1 MSSLYITSDKPRA
14 GKTSLAVTIQNK
26 IKNEGKTVSLL
37 NPFSQQ
43 NEKITLEAVV
53 ESFNSTAQDTDINIV
68 EGLSN
73 LEDSN
78 ADLAREL
85 VEAIDAKVILVL
97 GYSPS
102 LYSGIALRAQMLF
115 GDRLAG
121 VVING
126 VTKYKKRVIVKNLV
140 DELQGQGVKVLAVVP
155 EDRRLLGVS
164 VGQLAEHIGGT
175 FLYGEDKKDAFVE
188 HLMIGGLVLDWG
200 VLYFERFENK
210 AVIVRGNRPDLQMA
224 ALSTPTS
231 CIVLTA
237 SESAI
242 EYVQIEAREEE
253 IPLICVPI
261 DTLDT
266 ALVLET
272 LQDRAEFDHPLKQKR
287 FIELIDENGDWVSI
301 LGAAGL

>member
-43 NEKITLEAVV
+43 NENITLEAVV

-126 VTKYKKRVIVKNLV
+126 VTKYTTHQKSSPNR
-140 DELQGQGVKVLAVVP
+140 E
-155 EDRRLLGVS
+155 
-164 VGQLAEHIGGT
+164 
-175 FLYGEDKKDAFVE
+175 YG
-188 HLMIGGLVLDWG
+188 
-200 VLYFERFENK
+200 
-210 AVIVRGNRPDLQMA
+210 
-224 ALSTPTS
+224 
-231 CIVLTA
+231 
-237 SESAI
+237 
-242 EYVQIEAREEE
+242 
-253 IPLICVPI
+253 
-261 DTLDT
+261 
-266 ALVLET
+266 
-272 LQDRAEFDHPLKQKR
+272 KQ
-287 FIELIDENGDWVSI
+287 ESI
-301 LGAAGL
+301 LTGSCSKMNEKAFNFLKAY